1 MSRERI
7 IGREQECAR
16 LNECMEDGNSQLII
30 VYGRRRV
37 GKTYLINEFFDNQ
50 FTFKMTGAYG
60 QPKKIQLRNFATE
73 LNRSFHQRINV
84 PKDWLMAFDALRDC
98 LEKNTDGRKQII
110 FFDEMPWLDTQKS
123 GFLAAFE
130 YFWNSWASAR
140 HDIICIVC
148 GSATAWMVD
157 NLADNKGGLYS
168 RQSCRIYLKPFC
180 LKEVEAFLNSK
191 NIQWSHY
198 EIAQCYMIMGG
209 IPYYLSLLSNK
220 LSFCQNIDRLFFKDR
235 GELWD
240 EFDHLYKTLFAN
252 SNIYIRLVE
261 ALSKKNRGLTRNE
274 IIESTGIATNG
285 MLSKMLKNLIDS
297 GFVRISGFYSKKKKE
312 AIYQLADYYTTFYFR
327 YIKENYGKDEHYWSN
342 SIDNPSRRAWAGLTF
357 EQLCKDHLPQIKSK
371 LGISGVLTS
380 DAVWYSR
387 GNDELGTDGVQI
399 DLLIDRRDQVIN
411 ICEMKF
417 SINEYIIDKD
427 YDLALR
433 NKVEAFRRMNDCKKS
448 LQITMITTYG
458 VKNNKYSGIVQS
470 QVVLSDL
477 FCQPL

>member
-1 MSRERI
+1 MI
-7 IGREQECAR
+7 
-16 LNECMEDGNSQLII
+16 
-30 VYGRRRV
+30 
-37 GKTYLINEFFDNQ
+37 
-50 FTFKMTGAYG
+50 
-60 QPKKIQLRNFATE
+60 
-73 LNRSFHQRINV
+73 
-84 PKDWLMAFDALRDC
+84 
-98 LEKNTDGRKQII
+98 
-110 FFDEMPWLDTQKS
+110 
-123 GFLAAFE
+123 
-130 YFWNSWASAR
+130 
-140 HDIICIVC
+140 
-148 GSATAWMVD
+148 D

-220 LSFCQNIDRLFFKDR
+220 LSFCQNIDTLFFKDR

-240 EFDHLYKTLFAN
+240 EFDHLYKTLFSN
-252 SNIYIRLVE
+252 SNLYIRLIE

-274 IIESTGIATNG
+274 IIETTNIATNG
-285 MLSKMLKNLIDS
+285 MLSKMLKNLNDS
-297 GFVRISGFYSKKKKE
+297 GFVRISGFYHKKKKE
-312 AIYQLADYYTTFYFR
+312 AIYQLADYYTAFYFR
-327 YIKENYGKDEHYWSN
+327 FIKENYGKDAHFWSN
-342 SIDNPSRRAWAGLTF
+342 SIDNPSRRTWAGLTF
-357 EQLCKDHLPQIKSK
+357 EQLCKDHLQQIKSR

-380 DAVWYSR
+380 DAVWYSH
-387 GNDELGTDGVQI
+387 GNDELGMDGAQI
-399 DLLIDRRDQVIN
+399 DLLIDRRDHVIN

-427 YDLALR
+427 YDLTLR
-433 NKVEAFRRMNDCKKS
+433 NIIEAFRRMNDCKKS

-477 FCQPL
+477 FR

>member
-1 MSRERI
+1 
-7 IGREQECAR
+7 
-16 LNECMEDGNSQLII
+16 
-30 VYGRRRV
+30 
-37 GKTYLINEFFDNQ
+37 
-50 FTFKMTGAYG
+50 
-60 QPKKIQLRNFATE
+60 
-73 LNRSFHQRINV
+73 
-84 PKDWLMAFDALRDC
+84 
-98 LEKNTDGRKQII
+98 
-110 FFDEMPWLDTQKS
+110 
-123 GFLAAFE
+123 
-130 YFWNSWASAR
+130 
-140 HDIICIVC
+140 
-148 GSATAWMVD
+148 
-157 NLADNKGGLYS
+157 
-168 RQSCRIYLKPFC
+168 
-180 LKEVEAFLNSK
+180 
-191 NIQWSHY
+191 
-198 EIAQCYMIMGG
+198 
-209 IPYYLSLLSNK
+209 
-220 LSFCQNIDRLFFKDR
+220 
-235 GELWD
+235 
-240 EFDHLYKTLFAN
+240 
-252 SNIYIRLVE
+252 
-261 ALSKKNRGLTRNE
+261 
-274 IIESTGIATNG
+274 

-297 GFVRISGFYSKKKKE
+297 GFVRISGFYCKKKKE

-357 EQLCKDHLPQIKSK
+357 EQLCKDHLPQSKSK

-477 FCQPL
+477 FR